1 MPSNSADP
9 AVPAKRLVAY
19 CSAIASVAAAVIHFA
34 VAGSHFQEYWVFGVF
49 MLTAGWL
56 QLTWAILA
64 IARPTRAV
72 LCGGAVLSAN
82 IIAIYVLTPAGSSH
96 MRMPAAHRSLLKL
109 ATSTPGG
116 DITMP
121 DPDMQMAPGMAMAS
135 SAACTAKPTA
145 GQQRAAVAL
154 VKSSWRGASRFRSLA
169 AAKAAGCRAI
179 TPPGLPVVH

>member
-1 MPSNSADP
+1 MGASNGSTSDTAGPDP
-9 AVPAKRLVAY
+9 A
-19 CSAIASVAAAVIHFA
+19 
-34 VAGSHFQEYWVFGVF
+34 
-49 MLTAGWL
+49 
-56 QLTWAILA
+56 
-64 IARPTRAV
+64 ARPA
-72 LCGGAVLSAN
+72 S
-82 IIAIYVLTPAGSSH
+82 SSH

-145 GQQRAAVAL
+145 GHQRAAVAL